1 LLAISDSGLAPP
13 PAPGYSRGSDDTSIV
28 AFLYLKAIPMPAS
41 IPAPQPASAAPA
53 LSVDLFMDRVI
64 HSARRHEARAQRA
77 EQATGEPFSY
87 NLSDTAS
94 FTGLP
99 VRRLRRLCRD
109 GRIQAFKLSGCWLI
123 HRDEFMRLLAPQP
136 ADIAQEELVERLCE
150 LAMLLHRH
158 EAACTISVLVN
169 GIRRA
174 VQARREGAAYDD
186 AEGFAWRRAEWRVR
200 YGVVDASRV
209 EDALRLLRTIIL
221 LGMELPVRLDWF
233 AEPAM
238 LISMLAA
245 QSGLDLAL

>member
-1 LLAISDSGLAPP
+1 MPDSITATQPSP
-13 PAPGYSRGSDDTSIV
+13 TPAR
-28 AFLYLKAIPMPAS
+28 IP
-41 IPAPQPASAAPA
+41 
-53 LSVDLFMDRVI
+53 VDLFFDQALQAVHRQ
-64 HSARRHEARAQRA
+64 EARARLA
-77 EQATGEPFSY
+77 YHLTGEPFSY

-99 VRRLRRLCRD
+99 VHLLRKQCRD

-123 HRDEFMRLLAPQP
+123 HRDEFFRLLAPQP
-136 ADIAQEELVERLCE
+136 VDIAQEELVERLCE

-174 VQARREGAAYDD
+174 VQARREGADYDD